1 MDILV
6 KPKTQTPDAQATVPT
21 ERERFL
27 SALDKA
33 IASPS
38 QSAPTNLTLR
48 RILAHQKCKSVL
60 TRGELAEIEKLETEH
75 TALDERL
82 LTCGHDAARREFK
95 AQLRVDPLAE
105 ETEFRSRASIETQAD
120 IRRKSIKQRRREVR
134 EAAHKIALAGWERIA
149 KVCAEFA
156 VQAEAT
162 ERTHCVEWHVEFV
175 PSPVLIAALSA
186 AANWQGF
193 ADSTQTTS
201 PKQQIAALTTLA
213 D

>member
-1 MDILV
+1 VAILV
-6 KPKTQTPDAQATVPT
+6 KPKSQTPPATVPT

-38 QSAPTNLTLR
+38 QAAPANLTLK
-48 RILAHQKCKSVL
+48 RILASQKCKSVL
-60 TRGELAEIEKLETEH
+60 TRAELAEIEKLEGEH
-75 TALDERL
+75 AALTDKL
-82 LTCGHDAARREFK
+82 VTCGHDADRREFK

-105 ETEFRSRASIETQAD
+105 ATEFRSRASIENQAD
-120 IRRKSIKQRRREVR
+120 IRRQSIKQRRREVR
-134 EAAHKIALAGWERIA
+134 EAAHAIARAGWERIA

-175 PSPVLIAALSA
+175 PSPVLLCALSVSSNWRSFAEQTA
-186 AANWQGF
+186 A
-193 ADSTQTTS
+193 TS
-201 PKQQIAALTTLA
+201 PRHQVAGLCELGN
-213 D
+213 